1 MPQFLRPFLLAVCL
15 AGLTSLAAPAR
26 AEVVDVFAHMFA
38 VPAALAD
45 GSDAAPVLP
54 AFEAWL
60 AESFGGYTRMGSGY
74 GGWKN
79 ETGQIETEA
88 NAVYLTTAN
97 RDSSKEI
104 AARLVQDFGVR
115 VPYVL
120 VLPAGAFALRSR

>member
-1 MPQFLRPFLLAVCL
+1 MPQLLRSLVLAASLVCL
-15 AGLTSLAAPAR
+15 GLAAPAR
-26 AEVVDVFAHMFA
+26 ADMVQVFAHLFV

-60 AESFGGYTRMGSGY
+60 AESFGGYTRMGSGV

-79 ETGQIETEA
+79 EAGQVETEA
-88 NAVYLTTAN
+88 NAVYLATAN

-120 VLPAGAFALRSR
+120 VLPAGAFAPRSH

>member
-1 MPQFLRPFLLAVCL
+1 MPQFLRSFLLAVSLTCL
-15 AGLTSLAAPAR
+15 SLATPAQ
-26 AEVVDVFAHMFA
+26 ADMVQVFAHLFV

-45 GSDAAPVLP
+45 GSDAAPALP

-60 AESFGGYTRMGSGY
+60 AESFGGYTRMGSGV

-88 NAVYLTTAN
+88 NTVYLTTAN

-104 AARLVQDFGVR
+104 AARLVQDFGMR

-120 VLPAGAFALRSR
+120 VLPAGAFALRSH

>member
-1 MPQFLRPFLLAVCL
+1 MPQFLRHCVLAVGLACL
-15 AGLTSLAAPAR
+15 SLATPAR
-26 AEVVDVFAHMFA
+26 AEVVEVFAHLFV

-45 GSDAAPVLP
+45 GADAAPVLP

-60 AESFGGYTRMGSGY
+60 AQTFGGYTRMGSGA

-88 NAVYLTTAN
+88 NTVYLTTAN

-120 VLPAGAFALRSR
+120 VLPAGAFALRGR